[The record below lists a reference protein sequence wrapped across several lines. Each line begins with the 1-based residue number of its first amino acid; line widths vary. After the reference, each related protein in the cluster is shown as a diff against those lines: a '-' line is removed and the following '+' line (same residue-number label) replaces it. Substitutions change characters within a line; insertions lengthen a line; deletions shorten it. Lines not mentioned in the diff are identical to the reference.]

1 MTLGIVCA
9 MQAEIDVLRDSL
21 ELRELGS
28 GSPWD
33 LYATRREDTLALVS
47 GVGKVSAAAGLSYL
61 LSHYKVTRLIGI
73 GVAGGIAEDLRI
85 GDIVIC
91 RGAVQHDMDLTAFGY
106 ELGMVPG
113 VRIKEF
119 KADRALVAKAVAAA
133 QEVNLGVQIRPGLA
147 LSGDKFIARD
157 EGAKLRQLYRG
168 DCVDMETA
176 AWAHVA
182 HLFGVPWVGIRSIS
196 DQADGEAPANF
207 KAFLSQAV
215 ENMSHLVLRLL
226 ETT

>member
-1 MTLGIVCA
+1 MTIGIVCA
-9 MQAEIDVLRDSL
+9 MQAELDVLRDAL
-21 ELRELGS
+21 ALREIGS

-33 LYATRREDTLALVS
+33 LYASRGESAIALIS

-61 LSHYKVTRLIGI
+61 LSHYKVTKLVGI

-91 RGAVQHDMDLTAFGY
+91 RGAVQHDLDLTAFGY

-113 VRIKEF
+113 LRIKEF
-119 KADRALVAKAVAAA
+119 KADRALVAKAVTAA
-133 QEVNLGVQIRPGLA
+133 EEISLPVQIRQGLA
-147 LSGDKFIARD
+147 LTGDKFVAHG
-157 EGAKLRQLYRG
+157 EGARLRQLYRG

-182 HLFGVPWVGIRSIS
+182 HLFGVPWVAIRSIS

-207 KAFLSQAV
+207 KEFLGHAV
-215 ENMSHLVLRLL
+215 GNMSQLVLRLL
-226 ETT
+226 ASM

>member
-1 MTLGIVCA
+1 MTIGLVCA
-9 MQAEIDVLRDSL
+9 MQAEIDVLKDSL
-21 ELRELGS
+21 ALRELGS

-33 LYATRREDTLALVS
+33 LYATRGQDTLALVC

-106 ELGMVPG
+106 EVGMVPG

-119 KADRALVAKAVAAA
+119 KADRTLLAKAVAAA
-133 QEVNLGVQIRPGLA
+133 EEVNLPVQIRQGLA
-147 LSGDKFIARD
+147 LTGDKFVAHD
-157 EGAKLRQLYRG
+157 EGARLRQAFRG

-182 HLFGVPWVGIRSIS
+182 HLFGVPWVAVRSIS
-196 DQADGEAPANF
+196 DQADGAAPANF
-207 KAFLSQAV
+207 KEFLGHAV
-215 ENMSHLVLRLL
+215 GNMSQLVLGLIASK
-226 ETT
+226 

>member
-1 MTLGIVCA
+1 MTIGIICA
-9 MQAEIDVLRDSL
+9 MHAELDVLKETL
-21 ELRELGS
+21 TLRELGS

-33 LYATRREDTLALVS
+33 LYASRGEDILALVC

-61 LSHYKVTRLIGI
+61 LSHYRVTRLIGI

-85 GDIVIC
+85 GDIIIC

-119 KADRALVAKAVAAA
+119 KADRTLIAKAVAAA
-133 QEVNLGVQIRPGLA
+133 QETGLTVQIRPGLG
-147 LSGDKFIARD
+147 LTGDKFVAHG
-157 EGAKLRQLYRG
+157 EGAKLRQVYRG

-182 HLFGVPWVGIRSIS
+182 HLFNVPWVAIRSIS

-207 KAFLSQAV
+207 KEFLSHAV
-215 ENMSHLVLRLL
+215 ENMSQLVLRLVVQS
-226 ETT
+226 

>member
-133 QEVNLGVQIRPGLA
+133 QEVNLGVQIRPGLV
-147 LSGDKFIARD
+147 LTGDKFVAHG
-157 EGAKLRQLYRG
+157 EGARLRQVFRG

-182 HLFGVPWVGIRSIS
+182 HLFGVPWVAIRSIS

-207 KAFLSQAV
+207 NAFLSQAV
-215 ENMSHLVLRLL
+215 NNMSQLVLRLL